1 MGGNGEEYSGDG
13 WKSIKR
19 TRKEKLKSYPSS
31 PAEDSKE
38 ARKPAYHR
46 SRAIPVP
53 ALYVCHMAR
62 HNNGRILPITHSF
75 TKYTGHLLFI
85 SIFRLTESFDS
96 FQYPHDI
103 VGIAHKRTKLP
114 AAIVLY
120 FYHPQSLQSS
130 PHKVYLRVASAVVAG
145 KIKKIL
151 VLYSILL
158 SR

>member
-1 MGGNGEEYSGDG
+1 MCYTG
-13 WKSIKR
+13 ILIIVHLVIILI
-19 TRKEKLKSYPSS
+19 LKSYPSS

-38 ARKPAYHR
+38 TRKPVYHW

-62 HNNGRILPITHSF
+62 HDGRILPVAHSL
-75 TKYTGHLLFI
+75 TKHTGHLFFI
-85 SIFRLTESFDS
+85 RILRLTESFDS

-103 VGIAHKRTKLP
+103 AGIAHKRTKLP

>member
-1 MGGNGEEYSGDG
+1 
-13 WKSIKR
+13 
-19 TRKEKLKSYPSS
+19 
-31 PAEDSKE
+31 
-38 ARKPAYHR
+38 
-46 SRAIPVP
+46 
-53 ALYVCHMAR
+53 MAR

-75 TKYTGHLLFI
+75 TKYTG
-85 SIFRLTESFDS
+85 RLTESFDS